1 MPRDLTVNLRRLS
14 VTPATAVRYAEA
26 FAFFMQFCTTMDIVL
41 GAQPSDVLLDESLT
55 DWIQFLWNSSS
66 PHYWANLSYASC
78 LDMFP
83 RARLEASRRALK
95 AWERLEPAR
104 AAFPAPLIVVLY
116 VLYEVLLGEN
126 FNFPT
131 TFDRKLQIAV
141 YVCLLFLGLFRPV
154 EIRHLRTTHVT
165 LGPGGRVIIKV
176 RGKTEIRLNL
186 PSTVVEVRDV
196 FVHILVSALLER
208 RDPGTFLFECFTEA
222 TFGRFCERVCASTP
236 GLPRMTPYSFKR
248 GGASFLFSLWHS
260 YDRVTEIGRWRSVG
274 SARRYIDS
282 ARAESMVL
290 EVNATLRSRLLN
302 ARAELRLFVRDA
314 GGVGSFVF
322 SEI

>member
-14 VTPATAVRYAEA
+14 VTAATAARYAEA
-26 FAFFMQFCTTMDIVL
+26 FAYFLQFCTIMDIVL
-41 GAQPSDVLLDESLT
+41 GAQPSDSLLDESLC
-55 DWIQFLWNSSS
+55 DWIQFLWNTSN

-78 LDMFP
+78 LDRFP

-104 AAFPAPLIVVLY
+104 AAFPIPLIVVLY
-116 VLYEVLLGEN
+116 ILFEVLLGEN

-141 YVCLLFLGLFRPV
+141 YVCLLFLGLFRPI
-154 EIRHLRTTHVT
+154 EIRHLRTTHIT
-165 LGPGGRVIIKV
+165 LGPGGRVIVKV

-186 PSTVVEVRDV
+186 PSTVVEVRDS

-208 RDPGTFLFECFTEA
+208 REPGTFLFECFTEA
-222 TFGRFCERVCASTP
+222 TFGRFCERVCVNTP
-236 GLPRMTPYSFKR
+236 GLPRLTPYSFKR
-248 GGASFLFSLWHS
+248 GGASFLFTRWGS

-290 EVNATLRSRLLN
+290 EVNANLRTRLMN
-302 ARAELRLFVRDA
+302 ARAELRLFAREA